1 MYFLILASLLLYFV
15 VDWVAVVDSCK
26 LDLNLNSEITN
37 VVDRDS
43 VREIYFLRWYFF
55 FSIVTGH
62 SEPCK

>member
-1 MYFLILASLLLYFV
+1 MLLYFV

-43 VREIYFLRWYFF
+43 VREIYFLGWYFF
-55 FSIVTGH
+55 LLIEVLLTRLTVS
-62 SEPCK
+62 CDN